1 MGEGSGTNTPE
12 RGHGGKA
19 GHVPVLLK
27 EAIDFLAIRR
37 GGTYIDATV
46 GLGGHSYE
54 IAKRLG
60 AQGRLIGV
68 DKDPA
73 ALEAARARLVV
84 GHRSSVVGERAD
96 QQRAIEDERTDWPSV
111 EWRHG
116 SFADLADDRRL
127 TTDDKVDGLL
137 ADLGVSSLQL
147 DNAARGFSFQAE
159 GPLDMRMNTQSGE
172 TAEQVVNQ
180 VDEVTL
186 ANLIYEFG
194 EERRS
199 RRIARAIVR
208 SRPIQTTAQ
217 LAEIVSAA
225 ARPMNQAERRI
236 HPATRTF
243 QALRIFVNRELD
255 DLRKLLEAAPRMLK
269 PGGRLVIISFHS
281 LEDRIVKDALR
292 EGAER
297 GHYHLL
303 TKKPVTASEEEVD
316 RNPRSRSAKMRAAER
331 L

>member
-1 MGEGSGTNTPE
+1 VGEGLTDTPE
-12 RGHGGKA
+12 WGGHGS

-27 EAIDFLAIRR
+27 EAIDFLAIKR

-46 GLGGHSYE
+46 GLGGHSFE

-60 AQGRLIGV
+60 APGHLIGL

-73 ALEAARARLVV
+73 ALDIARKRLATQGPSTSPSDSKSESEDVARDDKAV
-84 GHRSSVVGERAD
+84 HR
-96 QQRAIEDERTDWPSV
+96 DWPKITLI
-111 EWRHG
+111 HG
-116 SFADLADDRRL
+116 SFAELAERSEV
-127 TTDDKVDGLL
+127 KSADGIL
-137 ADLGVSSLQL
+137 ADLGLSSLQL

-159 GPLDMRMNTQSGE
+159 GPLDMRMNPQAE
-172 TAEQVVNQ
+172 LTADQVVNQ

-208 SRPIQTTAQ
+208 SRPVRTTAQ
-217 LAEIVSAA
+217 LADVVSAA

-243 QALRIFVNRELD
+243 QALRIFVNDELK
-255 DLRKLLEAAPRMLK
+255 DLQTLLSAAPQVLK

-292 EGAER
+292 EGVKQGYYE
-297 GHYHLL
+297 LL
-303 TKKPVTASEEEVD
+303 TKKPVTAGGEEID
-316 RNPRSRSAKMRAAER
+316 RNPRSRSAKLRVAKR
-331 L
+331 V